1 MFLTLAIL
9 VALCDSVLS
18 DGYRGLA
25 AMFTEEMY
33 DKCWTE
39 VYLSADRTG
48 YITYHR
54 NGQYP
59 PYTECAV
66 NYYTDSGYV
75 ISLEAFNLTAMPNDC
90 SDYIFACNEKD
101 FLCDTDSSS
110 VHYCWRGVHYSHD
123 VSWGQSITIRLFSDH
138 STQGVYSIEYRV
150 EEAKTDGDTIVY
162 IVVGVIAAVCV
173 LVGIICKCCRNDDDD
188 DIPAMNI
195 PPATTRSP
203 NASTLRNARQYVP
216 ESERNST
223 EFISPPG
230 LVYIPPAGYPS
241 APAQGNL
248 QWYDLQQPIR
258 APLTPPVGL
267 GREPPPPPYDE
278 ALQMPRKQPTTS

>member
-1 MFLTLAIL
+1 MFFTLTIL
-9 VALCDSVLS
+9 VALCDGVLG
-18 DGYRGLA
+18 DGYRDLA
-25 AMFTEEMY
+25 GRFTEEMY

-39 VYLSADRTG
+39 VYLPADRMG

-54 NGQYP
+54 AGPYP

-75 ISLEAFNLTAMPNDC
+75 ISLEAFNLTGMPSDC

-138 STQGVYSIEYRV
+138 STQGTYSIEYRV
-150 EEAKTDGDTIVY
+150 EEAKTDSDTIVY

-173 LVGIICKCCRNDDDD
+173 FVAIIFKCCRNHDDDD
-188 DIPAMNI
+188 LPPLNI
-195 PPATTRSP
+195 PPVTTTRGP
-203 NASTLRNARQYVP
+203 NASVLRNARP
-216 ESERNST
+216 FTSTPERNSD
-223 EFISPPG
+223 EFTSPPG
-230 LVYIPPAGYPS
+230 LIYIPPAVYPS
-241 APAQGNL
+241 APAPGNP
-248 QWYDLQQPIR
+248 QWYGLQQPAR
-258 APLTPPVGL
+258 APLPPVGL
-267 GREPPPPPYDE
+267 GQEPPPPPYNE
-278 ALQMPRKQPTTS
+278 ALQMPRKQPTVS

>member
-1 MFLTLAIL
+1 MFFTLTIL
-9 VALCDSVLS
+9 VTLCDSVLG
-18 DGYRGLA
+18 DGY
-25 AMFTEEMY
+25 MFTEEMY

-39 VYLSADRTG
+39 VYLSADRAG

-54 NGQYP
+54 AGPYP
-59 PYTECAV
+59 PYKECAV

-75 ISLEAFNLTAMPNDC
+75 ISLEAFNLTGMPSDC

-150 EEAKTDGDTIVY
+150 EEAKTDSDTIVY

-173 LVGIICKCCRNDDDD
+173 VVGIICKCCRNDDDD
-188 DIPAMNI
+188 LPPLNI
-195 PPATTRSP
+195 PPVTTRSP
-203 NASTLRNARQYVP
+203 NASMLRNARP
-216 ESERNST
+216 LIPERNST
-223 EFISPPG
+223 EFVSPPG

-241 APAQGNL
+241 APAPGNL
-248 QWYDLQQPIR
+248 QWYDLQERSR
-258 APLTPPVGL
+258 APLPPAGL
-267 GREPPPPPYDE
+267 GQEPPPPPYDE